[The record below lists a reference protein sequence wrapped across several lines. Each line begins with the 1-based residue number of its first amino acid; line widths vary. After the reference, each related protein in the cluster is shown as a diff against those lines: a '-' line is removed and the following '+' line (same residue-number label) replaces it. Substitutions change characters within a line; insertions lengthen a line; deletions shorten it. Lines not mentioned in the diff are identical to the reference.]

1 MAVKIIKIKTGFTL
15 IETILASI
23 VLCGA
28 VLTLGAIS
36 TRSLSQAK
44 LNRQFETAIASVE
57 RQLALVDYMGIDDFI
72 ESGRMEGDTEEFE
85 RRYHWKITTESHEIE
100 NLYVV
105 NITVS
110 WVERNHPYSI
120 SVDTI
125 FSGTVEPIETEEQ

>member
-1 MAVKIIKIKTGFTL
+1 MKINRSKTGFTL
-15 IETILASI
+15 IETVLASI

-28 VLTLGAIS
+28 VLALGAIS

-44 LNRQFETAIASVE
+44 LNRQFETAIACAE

-72 ESGRMEGDTEEFE
+72 DSGRMEGDYEEFE
-85 RRYHWKITTESHEIE
+85 RRYYWNITTKSHEIE
-100 NLYVV
+100 NLYIV

-120 SVDTI
+120 SVDTM
-125 FSGTVEPIETEEQ
+125 FSGTVESIETEEQ